1 MEKPHKKLNVWQVAM
16 KVAQMVYNLTSTFP
30 VDERFGLVAQMRR
43 AAVSIPCN
51 IAEGAGRQGKKEF
64 RNFLS
69 MAQGSLSELDTQLE
83 LSVLLG
89 YLGKDDLEKITSQLL
104 GVDKM
109 LTGLIR
115 SLSVKLKEDQSK
127 DKPSRD

>member
-1 MEKPHKKLNVWQVAM
+1 LEGGNEIRTGGLQHNEYIPA
-16 KVAQMVYNLTSTFP
+16 
-30 VDERFGLVAQMRR
+30 DERFGLIAQMRR

-51 IAEGAGRQGKKEF
+51 IAEGAARQGKKEF

-69 MAQGSLSELDTQLE
+69 MARGSLSELDTQLE

-115 SLSVKLKEDQSK
+115 SLT
-127 DKPSRD
+127 R

>member
-1 MEKPHKKLNVWQVAM
+1 MDKPHKQLNVWKAAM
-16 KVAQMVYNLTSTFP
+16 KSAQMVYNITSTFP
-30 VDERFGLVAQMRR
+30 ADERFGLVAQMRR

-51 IAEGAGRQGKKEF
+51 IAEGAARQGKKEF
-64 RNFLS
+64 RNFVS

-89 YLGKDDLEKITSQLL
+89 YLGEDDLKEISSQLL

-115 SLSVKLKEDQSK
+115 SLSVKPKED
-127 DKPSRD
+127 